1 MGKLDTSK
9 ILGLANR
16 VYNNK
21 MIEDKATGISDE
33 NDIREYC
40 EKVFGD
46 GSATPDPSA
55 IHQFNNVLVITAD
68 TVTKNLKANLLELF
82 ADVVNEN
89 PGTLHAYS
97 VPNKIKAKFKW
108 AANGTGVDLVRVSA
122 GKKTIAVPQN
132 FQTGF
137 YYEPLDLVQDSVT
150 NFRALVDNL
159 AEAKIKLYLAQVQ
172 KLIAAAIT
180 AGTIPSNNVLSG
192 ANTTI
197 QNFNK
202 KAGNIARAGIGG
214 TPIFVADSLLIDYY
228 AEQQYTDANI
238 KYIIPENMKSELLT
252 SMNIT
257 QIGRT
262 TAVNL
267 INSFTDDTNSATE
280 LPVNEGYL
288 FNSAVG
294 GKPFKIVEYGGMR
307 QKTEQDPE
315 DERIKLVIKQEA
327 AVEMIYGAGI
337 GYVKE
342 TNSANVGL

>member
-1 MGKLDTSK
+1 MGYDANK
-9 ILGLANR
+9 IKGLFDR

-21 MIEDKATGISDE
+21 MIEDKATGLSDE

-40 EKVFGD
+40 QKVFGD
-46 GSATPDPSA
+46 GSVTPDPSA
-55 IHQFNNVLVITAD
+55 LHQFNNILVIQAD
-68 TVTKNLKANLLELF
+68 TVTKNLKTDMLGLF

-89 PGTLHAYS
+89 PGNIHAYS

-122 GKKTIAVPQN
+122 GKKTVATPQN

-159 AEAKIKLYLAQVQ
+159 AEAKMKLYIAQVQ

-180 AGTIPSNNVLSG
+180 AGTIPANNVLSG

-202 KAGNIARAGIGG
+202 KAAIIARTGIGG

-228 AEQQYTDANI
+228 AQQQYTDANI
-238 KYIIPENMKSELLT
+238 KYIIPENMKSQLLN

-257 QIGRT
+257 QIGRV

-267 INSFTDDTNSATE
+267 VNSFTDDTNSATE

-288 FNSAVG
+288 FNSAIG

-307 QKTEQDPE
+307 QRTEQDPE
-315 DERIKLVIKQEA
+315 DERIKLIIKQDA
-327 AVEMIYGAGI
+327 AVEMIYGSGI
-337 GYVKE
+337 GYIKE
-342 TNSANVGL
+342 TNSSNVGL